1 MAPQVSIEDRRLL
14 NPAFVGALIARS
26 AQGFR
31 KEASAGLPFV
41 YSFLVL
47 PLVLHPETRERLPHA
62 IVTKLLS
69 WTERNGDLVALVPR
83 RVAELAPATRDGL
96 FVMSTS
102 GLVTLGT
109 AGKIEPALGEKVIL
123 NFEKES
129 GSSEVSECIKK
140 ANFIGRWFATSGTVP
155 TVLTSLGVRL

>member
-1 MAPQVSIEDRRLL
+1 
-14 NPAFVGALIARS
+14 
-26 AQGFR
+26 
-31 KEASAGLPFV
+31 
-41 YSFLVL
+41 
-47 PLVLHPETRERLPHA
+47 
-62 IVTKLLS
+62 
-69 WTERNGDLVALVPR
+69 
-83 RVAELAPATRDGL
+83 
-96 FVMSTS
+96 MSTS